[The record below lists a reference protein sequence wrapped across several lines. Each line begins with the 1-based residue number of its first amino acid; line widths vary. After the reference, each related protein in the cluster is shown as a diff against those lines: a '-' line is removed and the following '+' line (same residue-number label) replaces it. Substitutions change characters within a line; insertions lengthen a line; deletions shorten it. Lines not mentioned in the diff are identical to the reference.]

1 MKCLM
6 CDKILS
12 DREAIRKD
20 DKGAFLDLCDDC
32 LFDNEVD
39 NELLCEENTMSE
51 MFKDGEG

>member
-1 MKCLM
+1 MKCLV

-20 DKGAFLDLCDDC
+20 DKGAFLDLCDEC
-32 LFDNEVD
+32 LYDNEVD